1 MDTNK
6 IMLQSI
12 IAPPEFRTL
21 SNYKDKLNKLSY
33 LSKKQYNMVE
43 EFYFNYYKEVLEI
56 AVEHGLN
63 KLFELGFSSGELYNV
78 FAHLNRNT
86 DFKIFQ
92 EDKNK
97 LMNDCD
103 KVANWIRENVKTTI
117 ENERLTHDTYH
128 KLSFLYSTIKAMK
141 TKD

>member
-56 AVEHGLN
+56 AVEHGLD

-78 FAHLNRNT
+78 FAHLRIN
-86 DFKIFQ
+86 DFEISK
-92 EDKNK
+92 EYKNK

-128 KLSFLYSTIKAMK
+128 KLNSLYSTIKAMK
-141 TKD
+141 TKH

>member
-56 AVEHGLN
+56 AVEHGLD

-86 DFKIFQ
+86 DFKISK
-92 EDKNK
+92 EDRNK

-117 ENERLTHDTYH
+117 ENESLTHDTYH
-128 KLSFLYSTIKAMK
+128 KLSFLYSIIKAMK